1 MRKKVLEA
9 IRANHPKAT
18 GILMCAY
25 KFDKRY
31 YTIDENFNRIED
43 ITEEFTSICRMF
55 ALDELVRR
63 INEGELV

>member
-18 GILMCAY
+18 GILMCTY
-25 KFDKRY
+25 WFGKRY
-31 YTIDENFNRIED
+31 YAVDEKFTRTD
-43 ITEEFTSICRMF
+43 ITEEFTSICRMV
-55 ALDELVRR
+55 ASDELARR